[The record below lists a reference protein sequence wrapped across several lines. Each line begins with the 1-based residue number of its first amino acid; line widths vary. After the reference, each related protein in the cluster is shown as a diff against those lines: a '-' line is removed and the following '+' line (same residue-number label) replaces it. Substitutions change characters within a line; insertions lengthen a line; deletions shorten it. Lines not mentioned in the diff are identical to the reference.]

1 MYGNPPSVHSYGSYE
16 LRHIPYVLPYMDD
29 LLPYIKRFTRFTEAG
44 GELLKFCVN
53 LKPLN
58 PKGRKKHS
66 ASSNPVAVTR
76 LQVSKNADVL
86 VGYLAW
92 LLRVPL
98 IPRQDFCQL
107 FLCWEITLTNHHKA
121 GFQACDLFSQ
131 CHRCS
136 AEELNASLSSTGLWL
151 LTPHASLTWHAIGNP
166 SPQPGFH
173 TRLFRIVWNETYII

>member
-1 MYGNPPSVHSYGSYE
+1 MVEWGSSLNPNGNPPSVHSYGSYE

-44 GELLKFCVN
+44 RLKFCNVN
-53 LKPLN
+53 LN
-58 PKGRKKHS
+58 PFLTPKEEKKQS
-66 ASSNPVAVTR
+66 TSSNPVAVTR

-98 IPRQDFCQL
+98 IPRQDFCQ
-107 FLCWEITLTNHHKA
+107 
-121 GFQACDLFSQ
+121 

-136 AEELNASLSSTGLWL
+136 AEELNTSLSSTGLWL
-151 LTPHASLTWHAIGNP
+151 LTPHASLT
-166 SPQPGFH
+166 
-173 TRLFRIVWNETYII
+173 

>member
-1 MYGNPPSVHSYGSYE
+1 MSCLTWTTCFHTSSV
-16 LRHIPYVLPYMDD
+16 LRALRRRVDPIGPKICMN
-29 LLPYIKRFTRFTEAG
+29 FTAQTPLWSGR
-44 GELLKFCVN
+44 ELLKFCNVN
-53 LKPLN
+53 LNPFN

-66 ASSNPVAVTR
+66 ANSNPVAVTR

-107 FLCWEITLTNHHKA
+107 FVCWEITLTNHHNP
-121 GFQACDLFSQ
+121 GFQACGFLFSQ

-136 AEELNASLSSTGLWL
+136 AEELNTSLSSTGLWL
-151 LTPHASLTWHAIGNP
+151 LTPHVSLT
-166 SPQPGFH
+166 
-173 TRLFRIVWNETYII
+173 